1 MATLFKNAN
10 LVDVLNE
17 TVISNA
23 SVLVENEIIKEIG
36 TDLAAPADANVI
48 DLGGKLCCRVS
59 STVMYICVLT
69 QAQACA
75 KNCPMLL
82 SRFAL

>member
-23 SVLVENEIIKEIG
+23 SVLVENGISEI
-36 TDLAAPADANVI
+36 DFN
-48 DLGGKLCCRVS
+48 
-59 STVMYICVLT
+59 
-69 QAQACA
+69 
-75 KNCPMLL
+75 
-82 SRFAL
+82 